1 MRGDSSAN
9 KALGLL
15 GAKNAALVTA
25 IDSLGDVYQ
34 YAVFATVLADL
45 HVRGRGHGAGRGGCW
60 MRVVDGGGRAGVSWW
75 ARAACAAGQELGG
88 WAFSHLP

>member
-34 YAVFATVLADL
+34 YTIFATVLADL
-45 HVRGRGHGAGRGGCW
+45 HVRGRGGEARGLDAGDRGRGESWGP
-60 MRVVDGGGRAGVSWW
+60 MAGASCMCG
-75 ARAACAAGQELGG
+75 ATG
-88 WAFSHLP
+88 F